1 MEILNDFEIYLKE
14 NYGDDENN
22 NTVSSYMSDI
32 KQFLKFF
39 EYHFGEKII
48 NFSRGHVIEYK
59 KYLTEDRGLK
69 FSTINRKLASLS
81 IYENFLIESNIRK
94 DESKVIRKKDFT
106 KIDRPYITAD
116 MLPEKTM
123 KKVKL
128 KAGEISKR
136 DYAIFVLFYE
146 GGLRVSEL
154 INLQLKRDI
163 DFEMYNIRIFGKGN
177 KVRTVY
183 MNKAIVDAIEDY
195 LPEREK
201 MLNGREN
208 KYLFISNKSANTN
221 KPFCRTSI
229 NNLLSKYCNLVNE
242 NKINPHLFRHEC
254 ATSLY
259 EQGYS
264 DIMLKKWLG
273 HTSNATDIY
282 THPGRE
288 NYRNK

>member
-1 MEILNDFEIYLKE
+1 MEILNDFELYLKDI
-14 NYGDDENN
+14 YGDEEFN

-32 KQFLKFF
+32 KQFLEFF
-39 EYHFGEKII
+39 ENYFGEKII

-59 KYLTEDRGLK
+59 KHLIKDRGLK

-81 IYENFLIESNIRK
+81 VYENFLIESKIRK
-94 DESKVIRKKDFT
+94 DESKAIRKKDFT
-106 KIDRPYITAD
+106 KIDRPYITSD
-116 MLPEKTM
+116 MLPDKTM

-128 KAGEISKR
+128 KAGELSKR

-146 GGLRVSEL
+146 EGLRVSEL

-163 DFEMYNIRIFGKGN
+163 DFDMFSIRIFGKGN
-177 KVRTVY
+177 KLRSVY
-183 MNKAIVDAIEDY
+183 MSTTVKEAIEDY

-201 MLNGREN
+201 LLNGREN
-208 KYLFISNKSANTN
+208 KYLFVSNKSANTN

-254 ATSLY
+254 GTSLY

-264 DIMLKKWLG
+264 DIMIKKWLG
-273 HTSNATDIY
+273 HTSNASDIY
-282 THPGRE
+282 THPGGE
-288 NYRNK
+288 PYRK